1 MCCIIKKRSVCY
13 TSTDVYLLQAAMRLS
28 QHIAYAGNST
38 QSNGSHQAMDEE
50 REARRESPRQ
60 HRVRPPGD
68 IEKQKEEKKQARIE
82 RGRI

>member
-1 MCCIIKKRSVCY
+1 
-13 TSTDVYLLQAAMRLS
+13 MRLS

-68 IEKQKEEKKQARIE
+68 IQKQKEKKKIGKDRKRADIEYYVEKKRQTKKMP
-82 RGRI
+82 